1 MINKDTVEAAWKQNP
16 NKIYYVIQ
24 NPKID
29 KVSRNLVGLTI
40 KTVEYRVK
48 DWDAK
53 YINFERVDK
62 DADKRFPEIIP
73 FDKRYPDAENEVI
86 TDKVS
91 NAKKKTENLVSF
103 GIFGDKKLAK
113 YHKLV
118 RLHRLA
124 EQMRDIYKAMKNQQ
138 EKPST
143 NTSDDKLTKDAK
155 AGVDKS
161 KVDISTEDVKR
172 YFEEIQE
179 TGYFEELEM
188 IQSEFPDLAA
198 K

>member
-24 NPKID
+24 NPKVD
-29 KVSRNLVGLTI
+29 KVSRNLVGLSI
-40 KTVEYRVK
+40 KTVEYRVR

-53 YINFERVDK
+53 HINFERVDK
-62 DADKRFPEIIP
+62 NSDKRFPEIIP
-73 FDKRYPDAENEVI
+73 FDKRYPDAENEVV

-91 NAKKKTENLVSF
+91 NAKKKVENFVSF

-124 EQMRDIYKAMKNQQ
+124 EQMRDIYKAMKNEP
-138 EKPST
+138 EKPTT
-143 NTSDDKLTKDAK
+143 NASDNKLTKDAK
-155 AGVDKS
+155 SGVDKN
-161 KVDISTEDVKR
+161 KVDISADDVKR

-179 TGYFEELEM
+179 TGYFEELEL

>member
-1 MINKDTVEAAWKQNP
+1 MINKTTIEETWKRDP
-16 NKIYYVIQ
+16 HKIYYVIQ
-24 NPKID
+24 NPKVD
-29 KVSRNLVGLTI
+29 KKSRKLVGLTI

-48 DWDAK
+48 DWDK
-53 YINFERVDK
+53 DYVNFERINK
-62 DADKRFPEIIP
+62 DDDKRFPEIIP
-73 FDKRYPDAENEVI
+73 FDKRYPDAENEVV

-91 NAKKKTENLVSF
+91 NAKKKVENFVSF
-103 GIFGDKKLAK
+103 GIFGDKKLAR

-124 EQMRDIYKAMKNQQ
+124 EQMRDIYKAMKNEQ
-138 EKPST
+138 EKPTS
-143 NTSDDKLTKDAK
+143 NTSDDKVTKDAK
-155 AGVDKS
+155 SGVDKS
-161 KVDISTEDVKR
+161 KVDISTEDIKR

-179 TGYFEELEM
+179 TGYYGELEM

>member
-1 MINKDTVEAAWKQNP
+1 MINKNTVEEAWKRDP

-24 NPKID
+24 NPKVD
-29 KVSRNLVGLTI
+29 KDSRKLVGLTL

-48 DWDAK
+48 DWDSK

-86 TDKVS
+86 TEKVS
-91 NAKKKTENLVSF
+91 NAKKKPESLISF

-118 RLHRLA
+118 RMHRLA
-124 EQMRDIYKAMKNQQ
+124 EQMRDIYKAMKNSQ
-138 EKPST
+138 EKPE
-143 NTSDDKLTKDAK
+143 TSVDDNKLTKDAK
-155 AGVDKS
+155 AGIDKS
-161 KVDISTEDVKR
+161 KIDISAEDVKR
-172 YFEEIQE
+172 YFEEIQD

-188 IQSEFPDLAA
+188 IQTEFPDLAA